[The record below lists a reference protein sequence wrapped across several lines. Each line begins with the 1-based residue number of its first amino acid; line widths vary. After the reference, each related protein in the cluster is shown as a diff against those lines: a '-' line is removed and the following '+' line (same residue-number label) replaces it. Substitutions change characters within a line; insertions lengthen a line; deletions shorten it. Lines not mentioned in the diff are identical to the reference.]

1 MKLGSHVSL
10 KAPDFLL
17 GSLQEAKSYG
27 ADCLMFYTGAP
38 QNTIRVELS
47 KMRIEEANRFDSDL
61 IRICHA
67 PYVLNLANPDD
78 SKRAFAISFLQEEAN
93 RAFRLGAR
101 CIVLHPGSSLG
112 QGFEEAARR
121 VVSSLDSLSLPI
133 PIALETMAGKGSEI
147 GRSLEEIAYLLSISK
162 QDLRVCLDTCHLS
175 DAGYDLSDPDA
186 FLDELE
192 RFFPLE
198 KVAVIHAKM
207 DKNEIEN
214 VMNDFY
220 SGQIDVLVAT
230 SIVENGID
238 VSNAN
243 TIIIDEADHF
253 GLADLYQLK
262 GRVGRGARI
271 AYAYL
276 LYKPHKNM
284 TESAGKRLKAIQEFT
299 ELGSG
304 YKIAM
309 RDLAIRGAGD
319 LLGPKQSGFID
330 NVGIDAVLLS
340 DKSTDI
346 FPECNPAWATR
357 FTPTRTVP
365 DVLSTPNATPGQTA
379 NNAKKNPS
387 FMKPTLHNLYIIL
400 SNAPHRCKQI

>member
-38 QNTIRVELS
+38 QNTIRVELK

-78 SKRAFAISFLQEEAN
+78 SKRAFSISFLQEEAN

-112 QGFEEAARR
+112 QGFEEAARH
-121 VVSSLDSLSLPI
+121 VANSLDSLSLPI

-147 GRSLEEIAYLLSISK
+147 GRSLEEIAYLLSLSR

-186 FLDELE
+186 FLNELE

-198 KVAVIHAKM
+198 KVAVIHLN
-207 DKNEIEN
+207 DSKNPRGSHKDRHEN
-214 VMNDFY
+214 IGYGAIGFK
-220 SGQIDVLVAT
+220 T
-230 SIVENGID
+230 
-238 VSNAN
+238 
-243 TIIIDEADHF
+243 
-253 GLADLYQLK
+253 LY
-262 GRVGRGARI
+262 GFASH
-271 AYAYL
+271 
-276 LYKPHKNM
+276 P
-284 TESAGKRLKAIQEFT
+284 RLKDIPIILETPYFEGKAPYGRE
-299 ELGSG
+299 
-304 YKIAM
+304 IAM
-309 RDLAIRGAGD
+309 LRKGE
-319 LLGPKQSGFID
+319 F
-330 NVGIDAVLLS
+330 S
-340 DKSTDI
+340 D
-346 FPECNPAWATR
+346 WR
-357 FTPTRTVP
+357 
-365 DVLSTPNATPGQTA
+365 
-379 NNAKKNPS
+379 
-387 FMKPTLHNLYIIL
+387 
-400 SNAPHRCKQI
+400 